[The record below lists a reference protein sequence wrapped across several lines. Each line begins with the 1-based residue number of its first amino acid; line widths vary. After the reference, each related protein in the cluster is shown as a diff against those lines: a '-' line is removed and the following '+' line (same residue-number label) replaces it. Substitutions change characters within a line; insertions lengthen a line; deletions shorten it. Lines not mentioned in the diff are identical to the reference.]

1 MTLQLDIE
9 KKILTN
15 KKDELRELLF
25 EFVSDVDE
33 NKVAIK
39 TIKDKL
45 LQESRELVLDEMEN
59 E

>member
-45 LQESRELVLDEMEN
+45 LQEIRELVLDEMEN